1 MVNQFGKSYPVTLL
15 RACATRRIDC
25 VYPRPSF
32 RARHACYAGCVE
44 AGDKSKESVQEIIE
58 SIRLLF
64 TLENDDFG
72 AVSQCKGAKLRA
84 PILKVVSDTRF
95 LYHSFPQC
103 EHKNCNRKYCD
114 Y

>member
-1 MVNQFGKSYPVTLL
+1 MVNQFGKSHPVTLL

-72 AVSQCKGAKLRA
+72 AVSQCKGAKLRRA
-84 PILKVVSDTRF
+84 DLESGLSYIG
-95 LYHSFPQC
+95 Y
-103 EHKNCNRKYCD
+103 
-114 Y
+114 

>member
-1 MVNQFGKSYPVTLL
+1 MVNQFGESYPVTLL

-32 RARHACYAGCVE
+32 RARHACYVGCVE
-44 AGDKSKESVQEIIE
+44 AGDISKESVQEIIE

-72 AVSQCKGAKLRA
+72 AVSQCKGAKLRRA
-84 PILKVVSDTRF
+84 DLESGLSYIG
-95 LYHSFPQC
+95 Y
-103 EHKNCNRKYCD
+103 
-114 Y
+114 